1 MEERAGSGRNRR
13 AVWRRRSASGSFGCG
28 ACGASTFA
36 QDDAFDVDLAWFH
49 LGWRGLLA
57 ETEKRNRERAE
68 KPGGHRGRPGCNLLV

>member
-1 MEERAGSGRNRR
+1 MAEIGERYGGGVVLRGPSAAAL
-13 AVWRRRSASGSFGCG
+13 AVQAPSLRMTL
-28 ACGASTFA
+28 STLT
-36 QDDAFDVDLAWFH
+36 LAWFH